1 MAVKVAGEKY
11 ESITGQLFEIGR
23 QLRQPNGYPFDPTQL
38 KDFLQLA
45 IEGKFNGTPAPAA
58 MPEQLVLSVDY
69 GRSLEQMIAAGQYD
83 WTNSD
88 ITAKRFPVQGVGI
101 VQYEAKLFHFDRSTA
116 SQDNVDAIKAD
127 DPANPWEP
135 GKIEHLLSFGEKYP
149 EEQRKYPIVALGSV
163 ASVYG
168 FRFVPCLGRSV
179 AERGLRLDWWY
190 YDWDGRCRFLAVRP
204 VKNPGSSAA

>member
-23 QLRQPNGYPFDPTQL
+23 QLRQPNGYPFDPMQL

-45 IEGKFNGTPAPAA
+45 IEGKFNGVSAPVA
-58 MPEQLVLSVDY
+58 MPEQIVLSVDY
-69 GRSLEQMIAAGQYD
+69 SCSLEKMIAAGQYD